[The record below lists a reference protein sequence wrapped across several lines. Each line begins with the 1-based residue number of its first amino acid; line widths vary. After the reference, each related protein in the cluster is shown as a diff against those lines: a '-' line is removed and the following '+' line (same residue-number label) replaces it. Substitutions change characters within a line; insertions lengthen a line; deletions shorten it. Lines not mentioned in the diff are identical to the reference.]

1 MNKIFS
7 YTSRLFF
14 VILLAGS
21 SCALLQAQVSGLS
34 YTLSPSGEYVRWHP
48 ELGLQK
54 APLLGGQVGFG
65 FGEFIELRALYLWNN
80 KMETDWENVI
90 GLATFQKNELG
101 TQVLSYRKVGGD
113 LRFNLLRGKVFPF
126 INLGAGVQTFRP
138 SGDDGRS
145 VIYLNAGGGLTV
157 SSIDRLTFSLYAR
170 NTAFRLNPIATFVDV
185 QTLKELDIDAAVTE
199 RRSFTNWSAGA
210 SFALYLGGRKSG
222 QLTKVDREMMRQF
235 SGGFSGLSVPAHAFF
250 GKLDFSDNL
259 PFRSTRLAGAN
270 AGLNFGPLIGIRG
283 FYWQSMKEEA
293 WKKDDLR
300 LYGGELNFR
309 LNEGQGITPYLAM
322 GGGLIDVG
330 QNYLGKSGLTPDDTP
345 FVMGGGGIT
354 IPIGRFVELN
364 GGARVLLASNQDL
377 DRLDQPDQLQTNWMY
392 HAGINLIIGRK
403 PNKPNVVRKDQVE
416 SDRALAEQAWQAEKN
431 ALRASYEEKMY
442 SLEVAI
448 ARAEARGDSLAAL
461 HLQKALQETRAMHDA
476 VPLTPIKPV
485 DVLHRATTPV
495 AAQGQPLQKGE
506 QKNGIRESTEGRV
519 ITLPVLEEGE
529 VYIRFGKS
537 PATMRP
543 VIDGKTSP
551 SDSGWLVKL
560 HKLERKVDSLQTLLA
575 KRDTLQRKIIIS
587 PAPVI
592 LRMDHQQ
599 GTPPADPAPV
609 PSVSVKGVAMDK
621 AFATEKT
628 AVTDTLEVVTPVP
641 PKRRVHF
648 LEGRVLAG
656 LGLGAHQN
664 GVQLGTQAWFALM
677 GTALKIVPELVYNT
691 GSRNGIGGSLNAVM
705 GLPHLKARPIAPFL
719 GIGYGVRFIENTS
732 GTGRESFRGLNLMLG
747 GELKFRK
754 ANVFIEVSTLR
765 LLDYAR
771 IALGYRFD
779 F

>member
-7 YTSRLFF
+7 HKS
-14 VILLAGS
+14 LLLLSVLLMCSG
-21 SCALLQAQVSGLS
+21 CALLQAQVSGLS
-34 YTLSPSGEYVRWHP
+34 YTLSPSGEYVRWHT
-48 ELGLQK
+48 ELGLK
-54 APLLGGQVGFG
+54 NAPLLGGQVGFG

-80 KMETDWENVI
+80 KIETDWKNVA
-90 GLATFQKNELG
+90 GLAAFQKNELG
-101 TQVLSYRKVGGD
+101 TQVLSYQKVGGD

-126 INLGAGVQTFRP
+126 VNLGAGVQTFRP
-138 SGDDGRS
+138 SGDNDRS

-170 NTAFRLNPIATFVDV
+170 NTALRVNPITTFVDA
-185 QTLKELDIDAAVTE
+185 QTLNELGIDATATE

-235 SGGFSGLSVPAHAFF
+235 SGGFSGLSVPAHAFL
-250 GKLDFSDNL
+250 GKLDFSDKL

-270 AGLNFGPLIGIRG
+270 AGLNFGPLIGLRG
-283 FYWQSMKEEA
+283 FYWQSMKEAE

-330 QNYLGKSGLTPDDTP
+330 QNYVGKNAQTTDDAP

-354 IPIGRFVELN
+354 IPLGRFVELN
-364 GGARVLLASNQDL
+364 GGARVLLASNQAL
-377 DRLDQPDQLQTNWMY
+377 DRLDKPDQLQTNWMY

-403 PNKPNVVRKDQVE
+403 PNKPNVVREDQAE
-416 SDRALAEQAWQAEKN
+416 SDRLLAEQAWQAEKN
-431 ALRASYEEKMY
+431 ALRASYGEKMS
-442 SLEVAI
+442 SLETAI
-448 ARAEARGDSLAAL
+448 VRAEARGDSLAAL

-476 VPLTPIKPV
+476 VPVTPIKPV
-485 DVLHRATTPV
+485 DLLHRAPAPV
-495 AAQGQPLQKGE
+495 SVESQPPRKSE
-506 QKNGIRESTEGRV
+506 QKVDIRESADARV

-537 PATMRP
+537 PATMRS
-543 VIDGKTSP
+543 ITDGKTLP
-551 SDSGWLVKL
+551 ADPELLAKL

-575 KRDTLQRKIIIS
+575 KRDTLQQRIIIS
-587 PAPVI
+587 QAPVI
-592 LRMDHQQ
+592 LRMGGPQVTSTDAA
-599 GTPPADPAPV
+599 PP
-609 PSVSVKGVAMDK
+609 VSVKGVGMSREL
-621 AFATEKT
+621 ATESRID
-628 AVTDTLEVVTPVP
+628 ADTVETVLPVL
-641 PKRRVHF
+641 PKRNIQF

-656 LGLGAHQN
+656 LGLGTHQN
-664 GVQLGTQAWFALM
+664 GLQLGTQAWFGLT
-677 GTALKIVPELVYNT
+677 GTSLKIVPELVYNT
-691 GSRNGIGGSLNAVM
+691 SHRSGIGGSLNVVI
-705 GLPHLKARPIAPFL
+705 GLPSYKARAVAPFL
-719 GIGYGVRFIENTS
+719 GVGYGVRFIENTND
-732 GTGRESFRGLNLMLG
+732 TGRESFGGLNLMLG
-747 GELKFRK
+747 GDFKFRK
-754 ANVFIEVSTLR
+754 ADVFIEVSTLR
-765 LLDYAR
+765 LFDYAR